1 MNCEKCGFNLGK
13 VNLFNKIKC
22 PKCGYER
29 NLYILLNSIIFQVH
43 KHDYR
48 TRTN

>member
-29 NLYILLNSIIFQVH
+29 ESLY
-43 KHDYR
+43 
-48 TRTN
+48 TA